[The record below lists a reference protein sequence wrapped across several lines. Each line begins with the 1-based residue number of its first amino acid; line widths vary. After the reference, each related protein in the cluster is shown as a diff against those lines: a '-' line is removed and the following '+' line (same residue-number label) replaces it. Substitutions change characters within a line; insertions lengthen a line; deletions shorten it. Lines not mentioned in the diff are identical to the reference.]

1 MIFNANLDTLKE
13 EVDGLR
19 LQTEALRVEGDR
31 IRGQLDCF
39 DCEGFEVFRTAV
51 LIPEMHRLER
61 LRMDIPSDQIM
72 VQERLV
78 GQWAEAN
85 ALATRK
91 ETLAQELEMNVIRT
105 NEQNALL
112 NRAEAKLNREIKKKS
127 GE

>member
-39 DCEGFEVFRTAV
+39 DCEGFEMFRKEV

-61 LRMDIPSDQIM
+61 LRMEIPSDQIM
-72 VQERLV
+72 VHERVV
-78 GQWAEAN
+78 GQWAEAS
-85 ALATRK
+85 ALATHK

-112 NRAEAKLNREIKKKS
+112 NRAEAKLNREIKKKT

>member
-39 DCEGFEVFRTAV
+39 DCEGFEMFRKEV